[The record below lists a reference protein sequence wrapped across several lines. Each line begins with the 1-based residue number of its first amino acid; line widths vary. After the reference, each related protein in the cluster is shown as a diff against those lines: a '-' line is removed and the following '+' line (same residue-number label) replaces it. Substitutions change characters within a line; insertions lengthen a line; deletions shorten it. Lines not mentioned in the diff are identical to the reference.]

1 MGQLVIRWTVEQH
14 GITIA
19 LVGARNAAQAI
30 ENAKA
35 AQIALSAEE
44 ISFINSELEKLKL
57 EL

>member
-1 MGQLVIRWTVEQH
+1 
-14 GITIA
+14 

-35 AQIALSAEE
+35 VQLSLSKEE